1 MAAAHRS
8 EGEHGRKEEKGRC
21 DLGLAAAE
29 LICSGGALLVGA
41 PDGSRQREAERW
53 CWLAHGTAAL
63 DRGTPSFD
71 LDRAQGGWR
80 RGTVV
85 LNSFRWLP
93 CRQKFMGN
101 KTSPRPEG
109 SWGQVYKI
117 LQIYSMFTGFIGDFF
132 CYFTDT

>member
-1 MAAAHRS
+1 MESSDPATNAAEEVGDDLGVRSCPKMAAALRA

-71 LDRAQGGWR
+71 LDRAQGGQR
-80 RGTVV
+80 RDASGPSGPATGREGRGEVGG
-85 LNSFRWLP
+85 WL
-93 CRQKFMGN
+93 
-101 KTSPRPEG
+101 
-109 SWGQVYKI
+109 
-117 LQIYSMFTGFIGDFF
+117 GDVAAS
-132 CYFTDT
+132 

>member
-1 MAAAHRS
+1 MESSDPATNEAEEAGDDLGIRSCPKMAAALRA

-21 DLGLAAAE
+21 DLGLAVAE

-80 RGTVV
+80 RDTSGPSGPATGREGRGEVGG
-85 LNSFRWLP
+85 WL
-93 CRQKFMGN
+93 
-101 KTSPRPEG
+101 
-109 SWGQVYKI
+109 
-117 LQIYSMFTGFIGDFF
+117 GDVAAS
-132 CYFTDT
+132 

>member
-1 MAAAHRS
+1 MESSDPATNKAEEAGDDLGVRSCPKMAAALRA

-53 CWLAHGTAAL
+53 CLLAHGTAAL

-71 LDRAQGGWR
+71 LDRAQGGR
-80 RGTVV
+80 RRDALGSSGPATGREGRGEGGQHCGSV
-85 LNSFRWLP
+85 L
-93 CRQKFMGN
+93 
-101 KTSPRPEG
+101 
-109 SWGQVYKI
+109 V
-117 LQIYSMFTGFIGDFF
+117 
-132 CYFTDT
+132 DTT